1 MKKIKDLTLGEIIET
16 CKKNTKQRPCC
27 IKCPFNFN
35 LCEEYPNLICILV
48 DEMNKELLE
57 KEVNYEK

>member
-1 MKKIKDLTLGEIIET
+1 MKKIKDLTLKEIIET
-16 CKKNTKQRPCC
+16 CQKNTEKRPCC
-27 IKCPFNFN
+27 LNCPFSFN
-35 LCEEYPNLICILV
+35 LCQEYPNLICILV